1 MRLVSS
7 YALPVLEK
15 MALVIRARAPDDPEF
30 HSASKV
36 LIFIKDHSSISVS

>member
-15 MALVIRARAPDDPEF
+15 MALVIRAGAPEDPRIPLGEQGF
-30 HSASKV
+30 NIYQRPFV
-36 LIFIKDHSSISVS
+36 DFC